1 MTSTST
7 STTFDVE
14 APDESRIQAFA
25 ERLLGTYADGMATL
39 MIDLG
44 HRCGLFENLAAS
56 GGTSQEIAERAGA
69 TERYVREWLGAI
81 VTAGIAEYDPVTR
94 RYTLP
99 VEHALCLSG
108 PGSLNL
114 APMSRLVTLLAQ
126 HVTGVDR
133 RHGPDLP
140 RLLRRSADR
149 GAPAARRGP
158 AQPPG
163 HGPPGRRH
171 RVRHR
176 PRDQPDGPR
185 LFPLDV
191 HRLRHRR
198 RRDCWSARGSPPLGA
213 AECGLE
219 VCDVTGLPLQP
230 PFDIVFAFDA
240 VHDQVNPAG
249 VLARVHEAL
258 RPGGQFLM
266 FDVRASSALEEN
278 IGNPLAPLLYGFST
292 LHCTPVS
299 LAGGGAGLGTMWGEQ
314 LALRMLAEAGFIN
327 VAVREV
333 PEDPADSLYVAHKA
347 G

>member
-1 MTSTST
+1 
-7 STTFDVE
+7 
-14 APDESRIQAFA
+14 
-25 ERLLGTYADGMATL
+25 
-39 MIDLG
+39 
-44 HRCGLFENLAAS
+44 
-56 GGTSQEIAERAGA
+56 
-69 TERYVREWLGAI
+69 
-81 VTAGIAEYDPVTR
+81 
-94 RYTLP
+94 
-99 VEHALCLSG
+99 
-108 PGSLNL
+108 
-114 APMSRLVTLLAQ
+114 
-126 HVTGVDR
+126 
-133 RHGPDLP
+133 
-140 RLLRRSADR
+140 
-149 GAPAARRGP
+149 
-158 AQPPG
+158 
-163 HGPPGRRH
+163 
-171 RVRHR
+171 
-176 PRDQPDGPR
+176 
-185 LFPLDV
+185 
-191 HRLRHRR
+191 
-198 RRDCWSARGSPPLGA
+198 
-213 AECGLE
+213 
-219 VCDVTGLPLQP
+219 VTGLPLQP